1 MGDLVFWIFSYN
13 RGEFLQNCV
22 ASIEHCAPGCAI
34 KIFDDNSPD
43 LHTQRILAYL
53 AQRHTVIYPSADSLS
68 QTKHGGLY
76 ANMQAAFLQSAG
88 SELVCFLQD
97 DTQLVRPLA
106 PSDIAQLKVFFASVA
121 QPCFVQPA
129 FMRGCN
135 EKKDRSRTRYDA
147 QHRVYYVDR
156 LSNSAGA
163 FYSDICLFRT
173 RDLQAAG
180 WQFINREAGNERQA
194 RERLAQMAYW
204 RDPFA
209 AWLPNVPA
217 FRGKTQTLA
226 LRLAQQRRR
235 SGFYPI
241 QYLSDEQNQA
251 FIQRDSTV
259 LPYAE
264 DCLQVREGKVARP
277 WIYYP
282 LQGSAPLKWLN
293 SAESKIRKWLGR

>member
-1 MGDLVFWIFSYN
+1 MSGLVFWIFSYN
-13 RGEFLQNCV
+13 RGEFLRNCV

-34 KIFDDNSPD
+34 RIFDDDSPD
-43 LHTQRILAYL
+43 PETRRILAEL
-53 AQRHTVIYPSADSLS
+53 SQRHTVIYPSPNHSS
-68 QTKHGGLY
+68 HSKHGGLY
-76 ANMQAAFLQSAG
+76 ANMQAAFTLSAG
-88 SELVCFLQD
+88 DDLVCFLQD

-106 PSDIAQLKVFFASVA
+106 PSDVAQLDEFFASSTE
-121 QPCFVQPA
+121 PCFVQPA

-135 EKKDRSRTRYDA
+135 KKKDQRLTRYDA
-147 QHRVYYVDR
+147 QRRVYYVDR
-156 LSNSAGA
+156 LNNSAGA
-163 FYSDICLFRT
+163 FYSDICLFRV
-173 RDLQAAG
+173 RDLQAVD
-180 WQFINREAGNERQA
+180 WEFITREAGNEQQA
-194 RERLAQMAYW
+194 RVKLGQMAYW

-241 QYLSDEQNQA
+241 QYLTAEQNRA
-251 FIQRDSTV
+251 FVQRDPTI

-264 DCLQVREGKVARP
+264 DCLQVLEGDVPKP